1 MPEFSL
7 MSVEVNTAKLLAR
20 DLHWTSGGSMT
31 LTCRPVVA
39 TILTLSLFRASA
51 LAQRPGG
58 SPSPPPVPEVASEPQ
73 GLIEEPDA
81 IRRAALFGD
90 RHFTGGERKVG
101 FYADIKSLIPGS
113 GWLGAGPGYR
123 MWYAKDRALLDVS
136 GAISTRAYKAVQARF
151 ELPKLAHSRLAIG
164 SQFKWQD
171 ATQVAFFGDG
181 PLASES
187 NRSEY
192 RLRSNNLVGYAT
204 FRPLQWI
211 DIGAELGWLTPE
223 VLPRAGGVKTEVS
236 ETQHL
241 FPTSPVF
248 SVGDQPSFLH
258 SKISIIADTRDFP
271 DHTLKGTLLRAAMA
285 DYSDRDTG
293 RFSFKRYEVEGAE
306 FLPLAGSRVV
316 LALHG
321 WLVASDT
328 DDAQFVPF
336 YLEPS
341 LGGNQSLRAYDDYR
355 FHDRHL
361 LLLNIETRVAL
372 MTHLDAAFLFDA
384 GNVASRI
391 GDLDLGRRSYGGGV
405 RFHTRRVTFAR
416 FDVAYGS
423 EGWRANFGL
432 SDPLALTRL
441 SRHTATA
448 PFVP

>member
-1 MPEFSL
+1 
-7 MSVEVNTAKLLAR
+7 
-20 DLHWTSGGSMT
+20 MT
-31 LTCRPVVA
+31 LTCRPVIA
-39 TILTLSLFRASA
+39 AMLTLAVFRGPAFG
-51 LAQRPGG
+51 QRPAAD
-58 SPSPPPVPEVASEPQ
+58 SASPPVPEVASEPQ
-73 GLIEEPDA
+73 GYIQEPDA

-90 RHFTGGERKVG
+90 RQFTGGERKVG
-101 FYADIKSLIPGS
+101 LYADIKSLIPGS

-151 ELPKLAHSRLAIG
+151 ELPKLAHSRLAVG

-171 ATQVAFFGDG
+171 YTQIEFFGDG
-181 PLASES
+181 PFASES

-192 RLRSNNLVGYAT
+192 RLRSSNLVGYAT
-204 FRPLQWI
+204 LRPVRWI
-211 DIGAELGWLTPE
+211 DIDAELGWLSPD
-223 VLPRAGGVKTEVS
+223 VLPRAGGVKHEVRETER
-236 ETQHL
+236 L
-241 FPTSPVF
+241 FPSNPVF
-248 SVGDQPSFLH
+248 AAGLEPSFLH
-258 SKISIIADTRDFP
+258 GRFSMTADTRDFP
-271 DHTLKGTLLRAAMA
+271 DHTVRGVMLRAAMS

-293 RFSFKRYEVEGAE
+293 RFSFKRYEVEGAN
-306 FLPLAGSRVV
+306 FIPLAGSRVV

-321 WLVASDT
+321 WLVTSDT
-328 DDAQFVPF
+328 DAGQSVPF
-336 YLEPS
+336 YLEPT
-341 LGGNQSLRAYDDYR
+341 LGGNNSVRAYDDYR

-361 LLLNIETRVAL
+361 LVVNIETRVAL

-416 FDVAYGS
+416 FDVAHGD
-423 EGWRANFGL
+423 EGWRTMFGL

-441 SRHTATA
+441 TRRTATA